1 MGLFGRSKQSVG
13 LDIGSGFVKV
23 VVVDHSGDQPEVSR
37 VAMRPLVADAIVE
50 GEVMDPGLVADTVR
64 GLFQEMGLKSKEVIT
79 AVGGHDVIIKKIEM
93 DRMKE
98 SDAREVIR
106 WEAEQHVPFD
116 IKSVELDFQ
125 ILNPLDEGLQME
137 VLLVAAKR
145 ELVDNKVSLL
155 LDAGL
160 SPVAIDV
167 DAFAL
172 HNAFE
177 HNYPEAMEGIV
188 ALVNI
193 GHETTNVNV
202 LEDGNPIL
210 TRDIPFG
217 SRRVR
222 EDLQREKG
230 LTAEQAE
237 DVVQGREELDG
248 LSTLVDSSADEVAV
262 GIERASA
269 FLMTRQDGGGLGR
282 IYLSGG
288 GARIPGMTD
297 ALSRRMN
304 LDTDLVNPFEQVPVQ
319 PAASETILMEEA
331 APPWSDRA
339 LGGGPLGERSPDGG
353 ADAGARPVLR
363 AHQGDQLRHVCRD
376 HVDPHELFEQY
387 GVRGRRG
394 EHRLLPFELH
404 SDSGHTL
411 QLARARRRQRSSH
424 GLAGRAY
431 ARGDSRIA

>member
-1 MGLFGRSKQSVG
+1 MALFKKKTSTVG

-23 VVVDHSGDQPEVSR
+23 VQVDHGGDQPEVTR
-37 VAMRPLVADAIVE
+37 VAMRPLLPDAIVE
-50 GEVMDPGLVADTVR
+50 GEIMDHGLVADTVS
-64 GLFQEMGLKSKEVIT
+64 GLFQEIGMKGKEVVC

-125 ILNPLDEGLQME
+125 ILDPSGEGMQME

-155 LDAGL
+155 VDAGL
-160 SPVAIDV
+160 NPAVIDV

-177 HNYPEAMEGIV
+177 HNYPEAMQGIV

-193 GHETTNVNV
+193 GHETTNVNI
-202 LEDGNPIL
+202 LEDGVPIL

-217 SRRVR
+217 SRKLR
-222 EDLQREKG
+222 ESLQRERG

-237 DVVQGREELDG
+237 DVVQGRERFLD
-248 LSTLVDSSADEVAV
+248 LASVVDSSADEVAV

-269 FLMTRQDGGGLGR
+269 FLMTRQSGEGLGR
-282 IYLSGG
+282 VYLSGG
-288 GARIPGMTD
+288 GSRIPGMVA
-297 ALSRRMN
+297 ALGHRMSVE
-304 LDTDLVNPFEQVPVQ
+304 THVVNPFERVPVR
-319 PAASETILMEEA
+319 PDATSGVNLDEV
-331 APPWSDRA
+331 APM
-339 LGGGPLGERSPDGG
+339 
-353 ADAGARPVLR
+353 
-363 AHQGDQLRHVCRD
+363 
-376 HVDPHELFEQY
+376 
-387 GVRGRRG
+387 
-394 EHRLLPFELH
+394 LLL
-404 SDSGHTL
+404 SL
-411 QLARARRRQRSSH
+411 
-424 GLAGRAY
+424 GLALRSA
-431 ARGDSRIA
+431 

>member
-1 MGLFGRSKQSVG
+1 MGLFGRKRSSVG

-23 VVVDHSGDQPEVSR
+23 VEVGHSGDQPEVTR
-37 VAMRPLVADAIVE
+37 VAMRPLLPDAIVE
-50 GEVMDPGLVADTVR
+50 GEIMDYGLVSDTVR
-64 GLFQEMGLKSKEVIT
+64 GLFQELGMKGSDVVT

-125 ILNPLDEGLQME
+125 ILNPHEEGLQME

-145 ELVDNKVSLL
+145 ELIDNKVGLL
-155 LDAGL
+155 QDAGIR
-160 SPVAIDV
+160 PAIIDV

-177 HNYPEAMEGIV
+177 TNYPEAMEGIV

-193 GHETTNVNV
+193 GHETTNVNILDRGV
-202 LEDGNPIL
+202 PIL

-222 EDLQREKG
+222 EDIQRERG

-237 DVVQGREELDG
+237 DVVQGREALEDLDQF
-248 LSTLVDSSADEVAV
+248 VESSADEVAV

-269 FLMTRQDGGGLGR
+269 FLMTRQDGETLGR
-282 IYLSGG
+282 IFVSGG
-288 GARIPGMTD
+288 GARIPGMAE
-297 ALSRRMN
+297 ALGRRVN
-304 LDTDLVNPFEQVPVQ
+304 VETHLVNPFERVPVM
-319 PAASETILMEEA
+319 PDAGGDVDIDEA
-331 APPWSDRA
+331 APM
-339 LGGGPLGERSPDGG
+339 LLLPLGL
-353 ADAGARPVLR
+353 ALR
-363 AHQGDQLRHVCRD
+363 Q
-376 HVDPHELFEQY
+376 P
-387 GVRGRRG
+387 
-394 EHRLLPFELH
+394 
-404 SDSGHTL
+404 
-411 QLARARRRQRSSH
+411 
-424 GLAGRAY
+424 
-431 ARGDSRIA
+431 